1 MRLFIR
7 SVKIIKGAAQK
18 IDVEGVRVNE
28 ASVCCVEGIK
38 ILVHIGGSELQSEV
52 MCDQQHRPTL
62 NPCLM
67 RAEP

>member
-1 MRLFIR
+1 M
-7 SVKIIKGAAQK
+7 IKGAAQK

-28 ASVCCVEGIK
+28 ASVCRAEGIK
-38 ILVHIGGSELQSEV
+38 ILVHIGGSELSEV